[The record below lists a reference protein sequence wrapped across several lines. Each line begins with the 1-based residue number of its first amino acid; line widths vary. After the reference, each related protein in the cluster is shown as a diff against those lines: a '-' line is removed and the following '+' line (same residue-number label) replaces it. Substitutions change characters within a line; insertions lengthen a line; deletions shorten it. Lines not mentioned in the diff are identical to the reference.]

1 MKTSSLKRRRSP
13 VARAE
18 QLPQATREKILAAS
32 APLFASMGVHDVTIR
47 KIAAAARVNSQLI
60 YYYFR
65 DKDGL
70 FHAVLEAAAA
80 RVSGLLSD
88 ASAEGANPRDRLAH
102 FVEGWVRVS
111 LAESEAL
118 RMLYRAM
125 LDGDKKLIQRI
136 QLFSGDHAA
145 QIAALVESG
154 QRMAIFRSDV
164 DARRA
169 VASLVGMVQ
178 YPALAESIVFSAA
191 KLERNT
197 AERDAFAKHTA
208 ELFLRGLDV
217 R

>member
-1 MKTSSLKRRRSP
+1 MTKAFLKRRSSAGRGD
-13 VARAE
+13 R
-18 QLPQATREKILAAS
+18 LTTTTRDKILRAS
-32 APLFASMGVHDVTIR
+32 VPLFSSKGIRGTTIR

-70 FHAVLEAAAA
+70 FRAVLEAAAE
-80 RVSGLLSD
+80 RVTRLLADAGAED
-88 ASAEGANPRDRLAH
+88 ASPRDRLAR
-102 FVEGWVRVS
+102 FVREWVRIS

-118 RMLYRAM
+118 RMLHRAM
-125 LDGDKKLIQRI
+125 LDGDKKLIDRI

-145 QIAALVESG
+145 QMAALIGTG
-154 QRMAIFRSDV
+154 QSMGIFRSDV
-164 DARRA
+164 DARRV

-178 YPALAESIVFSAA
+178 YPALAEGILFSATG
-191 KLERNT
+191 LRRDF

-208 ELFLRGLDV
+208 DLFLRGLDV